1 MPSRSGPVA
10 APSHVTAARVA
21 RPLLHGSHHLFEAE
35 ARMRYAGLV
44 VMLVVLT
51 AGCDRS
57 RAELTKAL
65 AESRAAEA
73 QKDSLLTEVLET
85 TQFVSDLNSELAKAK
100 AVSVAAEGDDP
111 GVPGARQDREERQ
124 ETLERIQQVI
134 ARLNESE
141 TKLIATENR
150 AKNAKIKNARLLAQI
165 ATYMQTIE
173 DLKTAAEQQRA
184 ENEAIIADQR
194 TQIATLAG
202 QVDNLNVQAASLRDT
217 LVHLTKYKNRVYY
230 AVGTKDELINNG
242 VVTKEGSKF
251 LFFGGTRLE
260 PARRLNLDAFTMIDK
275 TQTLSI
281 PLPRTDKKYKIVSR
295 QSPEY
300 LMGEVTEKGEVK
312 GVVEIASPE
321 EFWSASKFLILV
333 QK

>member
-1 MPSRSGPVA
+1 
-10 APSHVTAARVA
+10 
-21 RPLLHGSHHLFEAE
+21 
-35 ARMRYAGLV
+35 MRYAAHIA
-44 VMLVVLT
+44 MLVVLT

-85 TQFVSDLNSELAKAK
+85 TQFVSDLNSELAKSK
-100 AVSVAAEGDDP
+100 ALSVAGDGTDP
-111 GVPGARQDREERQ
+111 GVPGALQDRVERQ
-124 ETLERIQQVI
+124 ATLERIQSVI

-141 TKLIATENR
+141 TRLIATENR
-150 AKNAKIKNARLLAQI
+150 AKNAKIRNARLLAQI
-165 ATYMQTIE
+165 ATYKQTIE

-194 TQIATLAG
+194 IQIASLSG
-202 QVDNLNVQAASLRDT
+202 QVDNLNVTTASLRDT
-217 LVHLTKYKNRVYY
+217 VVHLTAYKNRVYY
-230 AVGTKDELINNG
+230 AVGTKDELIKNG
-242 VVTKEGSKF
+242 VVIKEGSKF
-251 LFFGGTRLE
+251 LIFGGTRLE
-260 PARRLNLDAFTMIDK
+260 PARKPNLDAFTMIDK

-300 LMGEVTEKGEVK
+300 LTGEVTEKGEVR
-312 GVVEIASPE
+312 GQVEIASPE

-333 QK
+333 QN

>member
-1 MPSRSGPVA
+1 
-10 APSHVTAARVA
+10 
-21 RPLLHGSHHLFEAE
+21 
-35 ARMRYAGLV
+35 MRYLGLIV
-44 VMLVVLT
+44 ILAAAVT
-51 AGCDRS
+51 GCDRS

-65 AESRAAEA
+65 AESKAAEA

-100 AVSVAAEGDDP
+100 ALAVVAEASDR
-111 GVPGARQDREERQ
+111 GVPGAKQDREERQ
-124 ETLERIQQVI
+124 AALERIQQVI
-134 ARLNESE
+134 VRLNESE
-141 TKLIATENR
+141 AKLTATENR
-150 AKNAKIKNARLLAQI
+150 AKNAKIRNARLLAQI
-165 ATYMQTIE
+165 STYKQTIE
-173 DLKTAAEQQRA
+173 DLKTAAEQQKT
-184 ENEAIIADQR
+184 EQEAIIAEQR

-202 QVDNLNVQAASLRDT
+202 QVDNLNLDNATLRDT
-217 LVHLTKYKNRVYY
+217 VVHLTRYKNRAYY
-230 AVGTKDELINNG
+230 AVGTKDELLMNG

-251 LFFGGTRLE
+251 LIFGGTRLE
-260 PARRLNLDAFTMIDK
+260 PARKPNLEAFTMIDK

-300 LMGEVTEKGEVK
+300 LSGEVTEKGEVR
-312 GVVEIASPE
+312 GAVEIASPE

>member
-1 MPSRSGPVA
+1 
-10 APSHVTAARVA
+10 
-21 RPLLHGSHHLFEAE
+21 
-35 ARMRYAGLV
+35 MRYAGLIV
-44 VMLVVLT
+44 ILVLT

-100 AVSVAAEGDDP
+100 AVAVTGDGDDP
-111 GVPGARQDREERQ
+111 GVPGAQQDRAERQ
-124 ETLERIQQVI
+124 ATLERIQQVI
-134 ARLNESE
+134 VRLNESE
-141 TKLIATENR
+141 TRLIATENK
-150 AKNAKIKNARLLAQI
+150 AKNAKIRNARLLAQI
-165 ATYMQTIE
+165 STYKQTIE

-194 TQIATLAG
+194 NQIASLSG
-202 QVDNLNVQAASLRDT
+202 QVDNLNVTAASLRDT
-217 LVHLTKYKNRVYY
+217 VGHLTAYKNRAYY
-230 AVGTKDELINNG
+230 AVGTKDELIRNG

-251 LFFGGTRLE
+251 LIFGGTRLE
-260 PARRLNLDAFTMIDK
+260 PARKPNLDAFTMIDK

-300 LMGEVTEKGEVK
+300 LTGEVSEKGEVR
-312 GVVEIASPE
+312 GVVEITSPE

-333 QK
+333 QN

>member
-1 MPSRSGPVA
+1 
-10 APSHVTAARVA
+10 
-21 RPLLHGSHHLFEAE
+21 
-35 ARMRYAGLV
+35 MRYVGLI
-44 VMLVVLT
+44 LVLLASV
-51 AGCDRS
+51 AGCDRNQ
-57 RAELTKAL
+57 AELARAL

-100 AVSVAAEGDDP
+100 LISVGGDAGDP
-111 GVPGARQDREERQ
+111 GLPGAEQDQEERK

-141 TKLIATENR
+141 AKLTQTENR
-150 AKNAKIKNARLLAQI
+150 AKNAKIRNARLLAQI
-165 ATYMQTIE
+165 STYKQTIE
-173 DLKTAAEQQRA
+173 DLKTAAEQQRT
-184 ENEAIIADQR
+184 EQEAIIADQR

-202 QVDNLNVQAASLRDT
+202 QVDDLNFRTASLRDT
-217 LVHLTKYKNRVYY
+217 VGHLTAYKNRVYY
-230 AVGTKDELINNG
+230 AVGTKDELLTNG

-251 LFFGGTRLE
+251 LIFGGTRLE
-260 PARRLNLDAFTMIDK
+260 PARKPNMDAFTMIDK

-300 LMGEVTEKGEVK
+300 LAGEVTGKGQVR

-321 EFWSASKFLILV
+321 EFWSASKYLILV
-333 QK
+333 QD